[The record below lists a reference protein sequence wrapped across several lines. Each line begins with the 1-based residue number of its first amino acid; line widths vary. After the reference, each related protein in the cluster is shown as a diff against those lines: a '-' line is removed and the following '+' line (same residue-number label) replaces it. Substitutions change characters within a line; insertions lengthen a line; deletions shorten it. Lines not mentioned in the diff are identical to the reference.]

1 MRKIH
6 LTDFEESQDSLKVK
20 LHSRRT
26 SATCVT
32 LKRRLIVA
40 RPETSHAM
48 SDAKVYA
55 AGFDNKNARGKKR
68 ERTARDERGK
78 AGMR

>member
-55 AGFDNKNARGKKR
+55 AGFDNKNAREKKEKERRGMKEGKQ
-68 ERTARDERGK
+68 E
-78 AGMR
+78 

>member
-6 LTDFEESQDSLKVK
+6 LTDFEESQDLLKVK

-55 AGFDNKNARGKKR
+55 AGFDNKNAREKKEKERRGMKEGKQ
-68 ERTARDERGK
+68 E
-78 AGMR
+78 